1 MTSGERGR
9 PLHIKAEP
17 GDVAPRVVVV
27 GDPGRARLI
36 ASLLEDAR
44 LVNEHRGLL
53 VYTGLWRG
61 ERVSVAVHG
70 IGGPSAALVFEEL
83 RMLGAR
89 VMVRLGTCGAIDES
103 LRLGDV
109 VVAPGAAYYCGG
121 AGLSGYSGPGACLP
135 AAADP
140 RLTLGLAERIGEAL
154 RRGGSDARVKVAPV
168 VTSDSFYAE
177 DEGFRDYWV
186 RRGVAAVEMECAA
199 LLALS
204 WARGYK
210 AGCALIVSDLLF
222 SGYPHIDRGLL
233 EDRVK
238 TVTPAVLDALAEAEP
253 GD

>member
-1 MTSGERGR
+1 MTSPERGR

-17 GDVAPRVVVV
+17 GDVAPAVVVV
-27 GDPGRARLI
+27 GDPGRARLL
-36 ASLLEDAR
+36 ASLLEDVR

-53 VYTGLWRG
+53 VYTGRWKG

-83 RMLGAR
+83 WMLGAKL
-89 VMVRLGTCGAIDES
+89 MVRLGTCGGIDEF

-121 AGLSGYSGPGACLP
+121 AGLSGYTGPGACLP

-140 RLTLGLAERIGEAL
+140 RLTLKLAREIEEAL
-154 RRGGSDARVKVAPV
+154 RESGSDARVKVAPV

-177 DEGFRDYWV
+177 DEGFRDYWA
-186 RRGVAAVEMECAA
+186 RRGVAAVEMECAT

-204 WARGYK
+204 WIRGFK
-210 AGCALIVSDLLF
+210 AGCALIVSDLLLP
-222 SGYPHIDRGLL
+222 GYPHIDRSLL
-233 EDRVK
+233 EERVK
-238 TVTPAVLDALAEAEP
+238 TVAPAVFNALIDSA
-253 GD
+253 